1 MTRDPDVDRAEAA
14 VHILT
19 GAVGTGHKGSPTF
32 TEAAAMLEHLSA
44 KQAEWRRTVAWL
56 ASQLVGARAHQ
67 TADANLALQQM
78 RRILVE
84 HDERV
89 ARAGS
94 YT

>member
-1 MTRDPDVDRAEAA
+1 MRDRDVDRAEAA

-19 GAVGTGHKGSPTF
+19 GAVGTGYAGGPTLD
-32 TEAAAMLEHLSA
+32 EATTMLAHLDA
-44 KQAEWRRTVAWL
+44 KQPEWRRTVAWL
-56 ASQLVGARAHQ
+56 ASQLVGARARQ
-67 TADANLALQQM
+67 DADANLALQQI

-89 ARAGS
+89 RRAGS